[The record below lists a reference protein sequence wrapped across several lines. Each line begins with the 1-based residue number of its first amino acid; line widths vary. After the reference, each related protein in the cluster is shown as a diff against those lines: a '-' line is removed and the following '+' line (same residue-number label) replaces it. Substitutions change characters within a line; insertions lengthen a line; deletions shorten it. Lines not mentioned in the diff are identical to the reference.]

1 MKTYQLTVV
10 LFFALS
16 FLNSNAQKFD
26 LGKVSIA
33 ELQEKAYPKDST
45 AAAAILF
52 KTGTVKFVFSDVEGF
67 VMTTEV
73 KTRIKIYKK
82 EGYNWANHVER
93 YYLGGNSKEA
103 VAFSD
108 AVTYNLVDGKIEKTK
123 LKSDGEFDQK
133 VNKYWGQKKIAMPNI
148 KEGSVIEYAYTIRSE
163 RFGAMRDWYFQSSI
177 PVNHSE
183 FNTFI
188 PEYFVYKPNQ
198 KGFVFL
204 NVTVEK
210 KISSVT
216 INSKERS
223 DGGRALRTASTTFSS
238 DKIDFQETRTNYVA
252 DNLPAMKDEAYVN
265 NIDNYTSSIT
275 HELSMTQFPNSIYK
289 KYATDWE
296 SVTKTIYDYDDFGVE
311 LNKTGYFEDDIDK
324 LLVGLNTQD
333 EKIGAIFDFV
343 KTKVKWND
351 YKGYSCNEGVKQA
364 YKNKTGNV
372 AEINL
377 MLTAMLRYAKI
388 NSNPVLLSTRA
399 NGIAL
404 YPSTEAFNYVIAA
417 VEIQDGLILLDAT
430 EKYSLPNILPLED
443 LNWYGRLIRNDG
455 TSTEVDLMSK
465 ILSREAT
472 NMDIVLK
479 SDGSAD
485 GKVRTQLADHEALKF
500 RKENLATNKD
510 SYLEKLETE
519 NNNIE
524 ISDYVRKNDLDLSKP
539 IVESFL
545 FKDSKSVEVINEKIY
560 ISPML
565 FLTARVNPFKQEFRE
580 YPVDFGYP
588 TQNKYNINIEIP
600 NGYVVES
607 MPKAINI
614 ATGNDIGAFKY
625 MIVNT
630 NNKIQ
635 VVITSTINATIVAAD
650 FYPTLKG
657 FFQQMIDKQNE
668 KIVLKKV

>member
-1 MKTYQLTVV
+1 MKIKNLTAI

-16 FLNSNAQKFD
+16 FSIANAQKFE

-33 ELQEKAYPKDST
+33 ELQEKAHPKDSS
-45 AAAAILF
+45 AVAAILF
-52 KTGTVKFVFSDVEGF
+52 KTGTVKFVYSDIDGF

-73 KTRIKIYKK
+73 KERIKIYKK
-82 EGYNWANHVER
+82 EGYDWANHAER
-93 YYLGGNSKEA
+93 YYIGGNTKET
-103 VAFSD
+103 VSFTD

-148 KEGSVIEYAYTIRSE
+148 KVGSVIEYAYTIRSE

-183 FNTFI
+183 FKTFI

-210 KISSVT
+210 KTNSIT

-223 DGGRALRTASTTFSS
+223 SGGYGFSGVTTTFSS

-289 KYATDWE
+289 SYSTDWE

-311 LNKTGYFEDDIDK
+311 LNKTGYFEDDINK

-333 EKIGAIFDFV
+333 EKVDAIFNFV
-343 KTKVKWND
+343 KSKVKWDD
-351 YKGYSCNEGVKQA
+351 YKGYSCNDGVKTA

-388 NSNPVLLSTRA
+388 NANPVILSTRA

-417 VEIQDGLILLDAT
+417 VEIQNGLILLDAT

-443 LNWYGRLIRNDG
+443 LNWNGRLIRNDG

-465 ILSREAT
+465 TLSREAT
-472 NMDIVLK
+472 NMGVVVK

-485 GKVRTQLADHEALKF
+485 GKIRVQLTDHEALKF
-500 RKENLATNKD
+500 RKENLATNKE

-524 ISDYVRKNDLDLSKP
+524 VSDYVRENDLDLSKP
-539 IVESFL
+539 IVESYS
-545 FKDSKSVEVINEKIY
+545 FKDTKSVEVINGKIY

-565 FLTARVNPFKQEFRE
+565 FLTAKVNPFKQEVRE

-600 NGYVVES
+600 EGYVVES
-607 MPKAINI
+607 MPASINI
-614 ATGNDIGAFKY
+614 ATGDDIGAFKY

-630 NNKIQ
+630 DNKIQ
-635 VVITSTINATIVAAD
+635 VVITSTINTAIVSSD
-650 FYPTLKG
+650 FYPVLKG
-657 FFQQMIDKQNE
+657 YYQQMIDKQNE
-668 KIVLKKV
+668 KIVLKKI